1 MIRSI
6 GGRRVTRLGSGYNQ
20 PCLIC
25 GDVARGRVPVDVRF
39 KKDGEEQ
46 HEERLVDLCE
56 PHLEELAG
64 SADRE
69 GFLSAEE

>member
-20 PCLIC
+20 PCLVC
-25 GDVARGRVPVDVRF
+25 GETANSRVPIELRGD
-39 KKDGEEQ
+39 
-46 HEERLVDLCE
+46 ERLVDLCD

-64 SADRE
+64 STDRE
-69 GFLSAEE
+69 GYLSAEE